1 MIAFFFRLFEGYKC
15 NRMYEITPNEKI
27 LMGPEKTNF
36 SDHEL
41 QLTNWNLTHEV
52 TEDLTATSL
61 AWENSWHLATRPLVS
76 RAAKWRVRNE
86 RWNSILMTRHCPD
99 LGSASDWLNQIPHA
113 ARPIRSTPQIW
124 VARRHQ
130 YGISALISRT
140 SIGGKT
146 NGSFA
151 KCRLFSQST
160 ISLQSSTTAAF
171 LRSGGQKPL
180 YMVTFFCPQGGRHTN
195 GPWKVSKTMQWGLI
209 SDGFLLQNV
218 CQQTTLW
225 NERLIWHRG

>member
-1 MIAFFFRLFEGYKC
+1 
-15 NRMYEITPNEKI
+15 MYEITPKETKA

-76 RAAKWRVRNE
+76 RATKWRLRNE

-99 LGSASDWLNQIPHA
+99 LGSASDWLNQISHA
-113 ARPIRSTPQIW
+113 ARPIRSPTQIW
-124 VARRHQ
+124 VVTRRQ
-130 YGISALISRT
+130 YRIFALVSQT
-140 SIGGKT
+140 SFGGKT
-146 NGSFA
+146 SGSVA

-160 ISLQSSTTAAF
+160 TSLQSSTTAAF
-171 LRSGGQKPL
+171 FRSGGQ
-180 YMVTFFCPQGGRHTN
+180 
-195 GPWKVSKTMQWGLI
+195 
-209 SDGFLLQNV
+209 
-218 CQQTTLW
+218 
-225 NERLIWHRG
+225 